1 METLKDHPG
10 KFRVLHGRHLWSIM
24 ELPEPYPLLSDCKHN
39 LPAEL
44 NGVILVRILGERYFF

>member
-24 ELPEPYPLLSDCKHN
+24 ELPEPYPLLSNCNHN

-44 NGVILVRILGERYFF
+44 NGVILGEDSR